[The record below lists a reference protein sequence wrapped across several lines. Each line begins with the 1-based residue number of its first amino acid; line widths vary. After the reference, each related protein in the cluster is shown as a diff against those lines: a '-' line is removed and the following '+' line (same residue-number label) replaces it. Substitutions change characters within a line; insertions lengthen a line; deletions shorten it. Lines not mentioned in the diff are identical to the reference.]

1 MLLNEAV
8 EDLHDRVPIS
18 ITAGKALVFD
28 IEVIKRLRSLGVGGV
43 LSGTL
48 PTAPQQNIFLG
59 IPLQLMVE
67 EVVWLV
73 KNNYAYL
80 IPDEKYIQELID
92 GLSAD
97 DVQDIQ
103 QSRSNEFKLQ
113 KNIKL
118 EQLNAKLKALNK
130 NNSQDDKKDSMV
142 YQSLMI
148 HIADNSNSVP
158 NSDLLKSIY
167 QRNEVLQQSLLK
179 SLKYNDLNYAVFSYL
194 KQKGY
199 FLAPGLRF
207 GGKFIG
213 YPGDPLRYHA
223 HLVVN
228 TVGWEE
234 DIGMMNI
241 VNGGRLATGVKK
253 VWLIGSEKDNT
264 DEEDKEDSVVCFSV
278 EWAGFG

>member
-8 EDLHDRVPIS
+8 GDHDDRVPIS

-28 IEVIKRLRSLGVGGV
+28 IEVIKRLRSLGIGGV

-67 EVVWLV
+67 EVIWLV
-73 KNNYAYL
+73 NNNYAYL
-80 IPDEKYIQELID
+80 IPDEKYIKDLIE
-92 GLSAD
+92 GLSSED
-97 DVQDIQ
+97 IKDIQ
-103 QSRSNEFKLQ
+103 QSRANEFQLQ
-113 KNIKL
+113 KKTKL
-118 EQLNAKLKALNK
+118 DQLEAKLKALNK
-130 NNSQDDKKDSMV
+130 KSSQNGNKDSLI

-148 HIADNSNSVP
+148 HIADNSNSIP

-167 QRNEVLQQSLLK
+167 GQNEVIQQDLLK
-179 SLKYNDLNYAVFSYL
+179 SLKYNHLNYAVFAYL
-194 KQKGY
+194 KQRGY

-228 TVGWEE
+228 TVSWNE

-253 VWLIGSEKDNT
+253 VWLIGSEKEEI
-264 DEEDKEDSVVCFSV
+264 DEENKEDSVVCFSV